1 VESRFE
7 ALHATDLTA
16 LVGRE
21 EEAELL
27 LRRWSRAKTGEGQV
41 VLISGEAGIGKS
53 RLTAAFQERIQ
64 GDPHTHLRYFCS
76 PHHQDSALHPVI
88 GQIERAA
95 GFARDDTADE
105 KLIKLESLFAQSN
118 AQPEEIGF
126 LAELLLISNAR
137 RYPLSELSPQRRKQ
151 RRFMAL
157 LAQLERLTARQPVL
171 SVYEDVH
178 WIDPTTLE
186 VLALAIERAQHL
198 PVLLLITA
206 RPGFKQPWPAYAH
219 VTNITL
225 GPIGRDDGASLIRQL
240 TGGKALPGEVLQ
252 QILARTDGV
261 PLFIEELTKTVLE
274 SGVLTDAGDRYT
286 LAGPLPPLAIP
297 TSLNASLLA
306 RLDRLAPVREVAQTG
321 AALGRQF
328 SHELVSAVAGMSQE
342 RLDDALAQLVN
353 TELVFQRGT
362 PPDAEYR
369 FKHAL
374 VQDTAYG
381 TMLRSRRQQLHGRI
395 AATLKDPRD
404 RANPTRG
411 AGAALRRSWPG

>member
-1 VESRFE
+1 
-7 ALHATDLTA
+7 
-16 LVGRE
+16 
-21 EEAELL
+21 
-27 LRRWSRAKTGEGQV
+27 
-41 VLISGEAGIGKS
+41 
-53 RLTAAFQERIQ
+53 
-64 GDPHTHLRYFCS
+64 
-76 PHHQDSALHPVI
+76 
-88 GQIERAA
+88 
-95 GFARDDTADE
+95 
-105 KLIKLESLFAQSN
+105 
-118 AQPEEIGF
+118 
-126 LAELLLISNAR
+126 
-137 RYPLSELSPQRRKQ
+137 
-151 RRFMAL
+151 
-157 LAQLERLTARQPVL
+157 
-171 SVYEDVH
+171 
-178 WIDPTTLE
+178 
-186 VLALAIERAQHL
+186 
-198 PVLLLITA
+198 LLITA